1 MENFTQPQSDHDTL
15 IEIRTLV
22 GELKKEVQEMKNGT
36 HAQLIEHERRIRLLE
51 DLAIRM
57 KVYIGVAI
65 GLGGLLGTILNQL
78 LRVWLESHIGK

>member
-1 MENFTQPQSDHDTL
+1 M
-15 IEIRTLV
+15 